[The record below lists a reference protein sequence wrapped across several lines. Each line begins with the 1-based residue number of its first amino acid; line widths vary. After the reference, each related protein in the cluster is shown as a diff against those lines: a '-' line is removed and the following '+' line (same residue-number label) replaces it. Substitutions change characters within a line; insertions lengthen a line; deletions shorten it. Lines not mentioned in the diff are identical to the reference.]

1 MFIETSAKAGYNVKQ
16 VHGLIIW
23 QFCCVILNMF
33 VYLQLFRRVAAALPG
48 MEADKK
54 PPEDS
59 ILFNTLIFRYIEFF
73 YFFLEILYIAAF
85 ILFSFNGCMVHF
97 MNGFYTLSKVLCFRT
112 FILYIFLNLFVLVT
126 EIDLNNAPVDTKPTE
141 GGCAC

>member
-73 YFFLEILYIAAF
+73 YFYRDIVHSSIHF
-85 ILFSFNGCMVHF
+85 I
-97 MNGFYTLSKVLCFRT
+97 
-112 FILYIFLNLFVLVT
+112 
-126 EIDLNNAPVDTKPTE
+126 
-141 GGCAC
+141 